1 MAACCLWCVFA
12 KNICEISPGRKI
24 VDNVYS
30 RLQATEYKKKVAGA
44 RARRARR
51 ASAKFEEESEA
62 GGIVA
67 QERKLRVS
75 GNNE

>member
-1 MAACCLWCVFA
+1 MY
-12 KNICEISPGRKI
+12 IH
-24 VDNVYS
+24 S
-30 RLQATEYKKKVAGA
+30 RPQATEYKKVASA

-51 ASAKFEEESEA
+51 ASAKFKEESNA